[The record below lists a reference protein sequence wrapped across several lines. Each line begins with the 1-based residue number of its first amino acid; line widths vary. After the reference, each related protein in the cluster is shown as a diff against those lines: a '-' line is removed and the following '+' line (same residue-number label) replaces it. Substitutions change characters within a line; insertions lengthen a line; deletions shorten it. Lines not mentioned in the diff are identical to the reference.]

1 MNITKRLLLT
11 FSLLIISLII
21 TNVISMYSMSKI
33 GEGSKY
39 FQENILPSL
48 DIINKESAKLAT
60 IRGRLFLHGL
70 TEEQASMDAIKQEV
84 FKFYDELTAMQQ
96 RYLEN
101 FISDQHDLDLS
112 NKTMADLKSFRPLI
126 DKYFK
131 ISESNDRQ
139 AIIAEMKP
147 GGMVVSQIDNLI
159 SDYNDQIAYNTL
171 LVDNAD
177 KSIISLIYRSMMI
190 SIAATSL
197 ATVVLGVFGL
207 MTVLNVKNRLNTMRD
222 GMVTI
227 SENLDLDREIPVGRQ
242 DEIGLAVS
250 AFNALLHRISEALIL
265 VRSASHS
272 VSTAANQISV
282 GNQELSARTEQ
293 QSAAV
298 VETAASMEELSS
310 TVKQNAQNALQASQL
325 AISASGNAGRG
336 GDVVGAAIARMKE
349 ISESSTKI
357 KDITSVINSIAFQTN
372 ILALNAAVEAA
383 RAGEQGR
390 GFAVVAGEVRNLAQR
405 SAQAAKEI
413 ETLINASVS
422 QIEEG
427 TRQVDLAGETMIGIV
442 NSVTQ
447 VKDLMQE
454 IAAASDEQDR
464 GISQI
469 ATAMTEMDTTTQQN
483 AALVQESSAAAN
495 SLEEQAT
502 KLQEMVNV
510 FRLPGIENRATTP
523 RSNVTLTP
531 RIAVASA
538 GGAGRDADWQSF

>member
-21 TNVISMYSMSKI
+21 TNVISLYSMQKI
-33 GEGSKY
+33 GKDSEY
-39 FQENILPSL
+39 FQVNILPSL
-48 DIINKESAKLAT
+48 DVMNKESAKIAT

-70 TEEQASMDAIKQEV
+70 TEDQAGMDQIKQEV

-96 RYLEN
+96 NYIKNL
-101 FISDQHDLDLS
+101 ISDQHDLDLS
-112 NKTMADLKSFRPLI
+112 NKTLADLQSFRPLM

-139 AIIAEMKP
+139 AIIDAMKP
-147 GGMVVSQIDNLI
+147 GGTVVSHIDVLT
-159 SDYNDQIAYNTL
+159 SDFNEQIAYNTL
-171 LVDNAD
+171 LVDNAN
-177 KSIISLIYRSMMI
+177 KSISSLIYRSMMI
-190 SIAATSL
+190 SIGATSL
-197 ATVVLGVFGL
+197 ATLILGIFGL

-227 SENLDLDREIPVGRQ
+227 SENLDLNSEIPTGRQ

-250 AFNALLHRISEALIL
+250 AFNSLLRRMSEALIL
-265 VRSASHS
+265 VRAASHS

-336 GDVVGAAIARMKE
+336 GDVVGTAIARMKE

-510 FRLPGIENRATTP
+510 FRLPGIEDRATTP
-523 RSNVTLTP
+523 RSNVMQAP
-531 RIAVASA
+531 RIAVASV
-538 GGAGRDADWQSF
+538 GGGGRDADWQSF